1 MAVKNG
7 TECQTIPPA
16 TMKVFHLYILIAGR
30 REGKKRMESERGK
43 RGVRWREERR
53 EGRKE
58 KEREGSR
65 EGKER
70 RREGGSEEEEE
81 GRAGR

>member
-16 TMKVFHLYILIAGR
+16 TMEVFHLYILIAGR

-43 RGVRWREERR
+43 RGKGRRGGWER
-53 EGRKE
+53 
-58 KEREGSR
+58 
-65 EGKER
+65 
-70 RREGGSEEEEE
+70 GG
-81 GRAGR
+81 GGGG

>member
-43 RGVRWREERR
+43 RGR
-53 EGRKE
+53 EGEEDGRGGEMEEGKKGRK
-58 KEREGSR
+58 KGEREGGIKRGER
-65 EGKER
+65 EEKR
-70 RREGGSEEEEE
+70 RRK
-81 GRAGR
+81 